1 MAKSSSRWDIGRFI
15 ATLSFFGSIP
25 IISQINTMV
34 FGSTAP
40 QPPQPVNNILIDF
53 TQSQRDPSE
62 LWGPLDD
69 VVMGGVSQSQAQSS
83 AEGLLFTG
91 NVSTDNSGGFA
102 SIRTRNFDPA
112 LNLSGHQGIALR
124 LKGDGQRYKF
134 FIRDSTGWDSLA
146 YAISFDTKAGE
157 WMTIQLPFTDMKP
170 VLRAK
175 IVDAAPQLNLQK
187 IASLQLML
195 SKFEYNRQ
203 LNPSFAPGQFTLAIE
218 SIGVY

>member
-1 MAKSSSRWDIGRFI
+1 MAKTSSRWNFGRFL

-25 IISQINTMV
+25 IVSQINTMV

-40 QPPQPVNNILIDF
+40 QPPQPINNTLINF
-53 TQSQRDPSE
+53 TASKSNPSE
-62 LWGPLDD
+62 IWGSLDD

-83 AEGLLFTG
+83 SEGLLFTG
-91 NVSTDNSGGFA
+91 YVSTDNSGGFA
-102 SIRTRNFDPA
+102 SIRTRNFEPA
-112 LNLSGHQGIALR
+112 LNLAGKQGISLR

-134 FIRDSTGWDSLA
+134 FVRDSTSWDSLA

-157 WMTIQLPFTDMKP
+157 WMTVQLPFAEMKP
-170 VLRAK
+170 VMRAK
-175 IVDAAPQLNLQK
+175 IVDSAPDLKVDQ

-203 LNPSFAPGQFTLAIE
+203 LNPSFSPGQFALTIE
-218 SIGVY
+218 SIGVF